1 MLLLGALSY
10 GLIRVPVEAWEHR
23 TAKIT
28 LGFHLFKVQTF
39 VDDKQKAFEN
49 LQLQWMV
56 AEVDLKILENLNFK
70 AMNISST
77 TFPAPYIIQR
87 ITSTIPKPI
96 QDRIK
101 RINRFN
107 DTGVRS
113 KYLKATVLTDRLLVE
128 FNGEL
133 RSAVSNYEMTDHLCD
148 QNAIDVLY
156 YQRVQHCLEK
166 EDRFTD
172 DRFTQFKDRE
182 FLFRVF
188 PGFEYYWYK
197 YFQLVWSLIKFVVL
211 VGLSSAVFMGQ
222 FHMFFQFKAMANFIE
237 DLVYSEGPSQ
247 VYSVLFFV
255 DVYFGYMIIVSCFSL
270 FSIKILGFYGFY
282 YKKTDQLTFLNF
294 IFYMSKLTYPLC
306 YTTLF
311 TLLGNTPN
319 LERTAFYR
327 VASAHRRASATCEWS
342 RCSATTCRCTCRSS
356 SSS

>member
-101 RINRFN
+101 RVNRFN

-113 KYLKATVLTDRLLVE
+113 
-128 FNGEL
+128 
-133 RSAVSNYEMTDHLCD
+133 
-148 QNAIDVLY
+148 
-156 YQRVQHCLEK
+156 
-166 EDRFTD
+166 
-172 DRFTQFKDRE
+172 
-182 FLFRVF
+182 
-188 PGFEYYWYK
+188 
-197 YFQLVWSLIKFVVL
+197 
-211 VGLSSAVFMGQ
+211 
-222 FHMFFQFKAMANFIE
+222 
-237 DLVYSEGPSQ
+237 
-247 VYSVLFFV
+247 
-255 DVYFGYMIIVSCFSL
+255 
-270 FSIKILGFYGFY
+270 
-282 YKKTDQLTFLNF
+282 
-294 IFYMSKLTYPLC
+294 
-306 YTTLF
+306 
-311 TLLGNTPN
+311 
-319 LERTAFYR
+319 
-327 VASAHRRASATCEWS
+327 
-342 RCSATTCRCTCRSS
+342 
-356 SSS
+356 